1 MAKFTRRSA
10 FKLVGGLFAFIPV
23 VKYLAN
29 TAPAHADGNPPTPP
43 PGCQSCQPTPATTYC
58 NDPGNG
64 GQKTIW
70 AVYICFGCPAPDVV
84 QSVAV
89 DTGVPC

>member
-23 VKYLAN
+23 VKYLAD
-29 TAPAHADGNPPTPP
+29 TAPAHADGNPILI

-58 NDPGNG
+58 NDSGT

-70 AVYICFGCPAPDVV
+70 AVYICFGCPAPNVV